1 MRDPV
6 RPVLHRAV
14 REVQLGGHDTAAV
27 LDQITSG
34 SMDRARSI
42 ASVLHGRLQDLRLP
56 ERQRPAALAERL
68 PEARAKAWHA
78 KPP

>member
-14 REVQLGGHDTAAV
+14 REVQLGGRDTAAV
-27 LDQITSG
+27 LDQITTG
-34 SMDRARSI
+34 SMDRAHSI

-56 ERQRPAALAERL
+56 ERQRLPRWQSGYPK
-68 PEARAKAWHA
+68 PEARARHA
-78 KPP
+78 RPP

>member
-1 MRDPV
+1 M

-14 REVQLGGHDTAAV
+14 RQVQLGGHDTAAV
-27 LDQITSG
+27 LDQITAG

-56 ERQRPAALAERL
+56 ERQQPAAMAERL
-68 PEARAKAWHA
+68 PEARGEGRHA
-78 KPP
+78 RPP